1 MRVDSDEEAAAACT
15 AAKWRPPQ
23 SATTSSLPNAALGN
37 IATKLRNLREEL
49 VSFDESVPDIV
60 TFRVDGKLFSVHRE
74 VLRKDPQSVLFLM
87 AATHSR
93 RGSDG
98 SSVSEV
104 IEIPGRN
111 SALFGMLLNL
121 LRGYRNPIP
130 EAYREVCLAE
140 ARFYGLEHSWE
151 SRYPVAATG
160 PFRPLICSDRLFSD
174 AVCAAASPFYSSGLH
189 FITFGI
195 TRCETVGLGVVAEGA
210 RLSWIDSIGR
220 CEDLAL
226 YWNDGRVAHNFGGLF
241 TEKTGCSFTSN
252 ALIKVELDCEENIV
266 RWSLSGEQSVAVV
279 RLPPKTS
286 FAFATV
292 LVRSSE
298 VQILRGE

>member
-1 MRVDSDEEAAAACT
+1 MHVDSDEEAAAACT
-15 AAKWRPPQ
+15 AAKWRAPQ
-23 SATTSSLPNAALGN
+23 SATNTNLPNAALGN
-37 IATKLRNLREEL
+37 IVTKLRNLREEL

-60 TFRVDGKLFSVHRE
+60 TFRVDGRLFSVHRE

-87 AATHSR
+87 AATHFR
-93 RGSDG
+93 RYGDG
-98 SSVSEV
+98 SSLREV
-104 IEIPGRN
+104 IEIPGKN
-111 SALFGMLLNL
+111 SALFGMLMNL

-160 PFRPLICSDRLFSD
+160 PFRPLICSDRLLSD
-174 AVCAAASPFYSSGLH
+174 ALCAAASPFYSSGLH

-195 TRCETVGLGVVAEGA
+195 SRCETVGVGVGAEGA
-210 RLSWIDSIGR
+210 CLSWTDGMGQ

-226 YWNDGRVAHNFGGLF
+226 YWNDGRVTHNFGGLF

-279 RLPPKTS
+279 HLPPKTS
-286 FAFATV
+286 FAFAAV
-292 LVRSSE
+292 LVGPSE
-298 VQILRGE
+298 VRILRGE